1 MEAAGNHLTYRLAT
15 GLLGSKRT
23 LRLSPAYLEY
33 ENREFDEKRF
43 TRVSKEDILDIKHSM
58 SWIIWYR
65 FYVGCDF
72 RIDLRTREN
81 GILKIRFVSYFG
93 QNSTYQDAYD
103 SITDYMWEHYFS
115 DIEEAYM
122 QEFAEK
128 QDLRLCGVWL
138 TADGAYFA
146 SDGQL
151 TEWPDVAVK
160 EYEEYFALYNRRN
173 PEQNKRIEFD
183 EWESH
188 ILFSVISLIGQKNG
202 QTETE

>member
-1 MEAAGNHLTYRLAT
+1 MKAAGNLTYQLPT
-15 GLLGSKRT
+15 GLLGRKRT
-23 LRLSPAYLEY
+23 LRLSPTYLEY
-33 ENREFDEKRF
+33 ENKDREAGRF
-43 TRVSKEDILDIKHSM
+43 TRISKEEILDIKHSM

-72 RIDLRTREN
+72 RIDIRTREN
-81 GILKIRFVSYFG
+81 GILKIRFVSYFR
-93 QNSTYQDAYD
+93 QNSAYQDAYE
-103 SITDYMWEHYFS
+103 SITDYMWEHYFQ

-122 QEFAEK
+122 QEFAAK

-138 TADGAYFA
+138 TAEGAYFA

-151 TEWPDVAVK
+151 TEWADVAVK
-160 EYEEYFALYNRRN
+160 EYEEYFALYSRQN

-188 ILFSVISLIGQKNG
+188 ILFSMISLLGQKNEP
-202 QTETE
+202 TKPE

>member
-1 MEAAGNHLTYRLAT
+1 MEAAGNLTYQLPT
-15 GLLGSKRT
+15 GLLGRKRA

-33 ENREFDEKRF
+33 ENKDKDTGRY

-72 RIDLRTREN
+72 RIDIRTRES
-81 GILKIRFVSYFG
+81 GILKIRFVSYFR
-93 QNSTYQDAYD
+93 QNGAYQKAYER
-103 SITDYMWEHYFS
+103 ITDYMWEHYFS

-122 QEFAEK
+122 QEFAAK

-138 TADGAYFA
+138 TDEGAYFA
-146 SDGQL
+146 HDGQL

-160 EYEEYFALYNRRN
+160 EYEEYFALYNRQD
-173 PEQNKRIEFD
+173 PGQNKRIEFD

-188 ILFSVISLIGQKNG
+188 ILFSVISLLTQENKPTG
-202 QTETE
+202 TE

>member
-1 MEAAGNHLTYRLAT
+1 MEAVGNLTYQLPT
-15 GLLGSKRT
+15 GLLGRKRT
-23 LRLSPAYLEY
+23 LRLSPAYIEY
-33 ENREFDEKRF
+33 ENKDYSAGRY

-72 RIDLRTREN
+72 RIDVRTREH
-81 GILKIRFVSYFG
+81 GILKIRFVSYFR
-93 QNSTYQDAYD
+93 QNSAYQKSYER
-103 SITDYMWEHYFS
+103 ITDYMWEHYFS

-122 QEFAEK
+122 QEFAAK

-138 TADGAYFA
+138 TAEGAYFA
-146 SDGQL
+146 HDGQL

-160 EYEEYFALYNRRN
+160 EYEEYFALYNRQN

-188 ILFSVISLIGQKNG
+188 ILFSVVSLLGQENRQIG
-202 QTETE
+202 TE

>member
-1 MEAAGNHLTYRLAT
+1 MSYQLAT
-15 GLLGSKRT
+15 GLLGRKRT

-33 ENREFDEKRF
+33 ENKEFDNGRF
-43 TRVSKEDILDIKHSM
+43 TRISKDAILDIKHSM

-72 RIDLRTREN
+72 RIDIRTRQN

-103 SITDYMWEHYFS
+103 SITDYMWEHYFN
-115 DIEEAYM
+115 DIVDAYWREFELK
-122 QEFAEK
+122 QELEV
-128 QDLRLCGVWL
+128 CGVRL
-138 TADGAYFA
+138 TTVGVYFA
-146 SDGQL
+146 ANGLL

-160 EYEEYFALYNRRN
+160 EYEEYFALYNKQN

-188 ILFSVISLIGQKNG
+188 ILFSLIDLHEQKKG

>member
-1 MEAAGNHLTYRLAT
+1 MEAVGNLTYQLST
-15 GLLGSKRT
+15 GLLGRKRA

-33 ENREFDEKRF
+33 ENKDYDTGRY

-72 RIDLRTREN
+72 RIDIRTRES
-81 GILKIRFVSYFG
+81 GILKIRFVSYFR
-93 QNSTYQDAYD
+93 QNSTYQKAYER
-103 SITDYMWEHYFS
+103 ITDYMWEHYFS

-122 QEFAEK
+122 QEFAAK

-138 TADGAYFA
+138 TAEGAYFA
-146 SDGQL
+146 HDGQL

-160 EYEEYFALYNRRN
+160 EYEEYFALYNRQQ
-173 PEQNKRIEFD
+173 PGQNKRIEFD

-188 ILFSVISLIGQKNG
+188 ILFSVISLLTQENRQIG
-202 QTETE
+202 TE